1 MKMTK
6 EELVTII
13 NSTGV
18 TAREN
23 ELYLEDMKT
32 FPKIAYWEYI
42 IEDVMASGGDY
53 ETVVT
58 YQVSFAAR
66 NARSAELLTLK
77 KAFND
82 AGFHPVIYHETLR
95 ATNGPAWHHYYFR
108 VEITEEMDDGNGGS

>member
-1 MKMTK
+1 MNMTK
-6 EELVTII
+6 SELVRLIQ
-13 NSTGV
+13 SVGV

-23 ELYLEDMKT
+23 ELYLEDMRS

-42 IEDVMASGGDY
+42 IEDVMASGDDY

-58 YQVSFAAR
+58 YQVSFASR
-66 NARSAELLTLK
+66 ISRPIELLRLK

-82 AGFHPVIYHETLR
+82 AGYHPIIYHETLN

-108 VEITEEMDDGNGGS
+108 VEITEDMDDGGGGT

>member
-1 MKMTK
+1 MTK
-6 EELVTII
+6 AELIQLI

-23 ELYLEDMKT
+23 ELYLDDQKT

-42 IEDVMASGGDY
+42 IEDVMASGDDY

-58 YQVSFAAR
+58 YQVSFASR
-66 NARSAELLTLK
+66 TVRPPELLALK
-77 KAFND
+77 RAFN
-82 AGFHPVIYHETLR
+82 AVGYHPVIYHETLN

-108 VEITEEMDDGNGGS
+108 VEITEDLDDGSGA

>member
-1 MKMTK
+1 MNMTK
-6 EELVTII
+6 AELVELIE
-13 NSTGV
+13 SAGV

-23 ELYLEDMKT
+23 ELYLEDMKS

-42 IEDVMASGGDY
+42 IEDVMASGDDY
-53 ETVVT
+53 DTVVT

-66 NARSAELLTLK
+66 TTRPTELLKLK

-82 AGFHPVIYHETLR
+82 AGYHPVIYHETLK

-108 VEITEEMDDGNGGS
+108 VEITEEMDDGSGT

>member
-6 EELVTII
+6 AELVNII
-13 NSTGV
+13 EGVGV

-23 ELYLEDMKT
+23 ELYLDDIKT

-42 IEDVMASGGDY
+42 IEDAMASGDDY

-58 YQVSFAAR
+58 YQVSFASRTAR
-66 NARSAELLTLK
+66 PPELLRMK

-82 AGFHPVIYHETLR
+82 AGYHPVIYHETLNLTPEKIGYH
-95 ATNGPAWHHYYFR
+95 A
-108 VEITEEMDDGNGGS
+108 